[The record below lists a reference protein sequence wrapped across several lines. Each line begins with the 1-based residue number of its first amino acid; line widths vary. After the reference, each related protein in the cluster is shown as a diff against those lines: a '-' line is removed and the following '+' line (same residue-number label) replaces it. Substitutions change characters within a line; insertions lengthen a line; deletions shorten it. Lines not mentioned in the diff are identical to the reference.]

1 MPIRDRQKGF
11 IEDSLHKSIVGVQAK
26 PRVHEP
32 VVTLE
37 DRLGTF
43 KEVEG
48 TIDEEDASYES
59 GRCLNCGIY
68 CYDHDLEAKM
78 LAEQQEAPAK

>member
-1 MPIRDRQKGF
+1 PPVEDRQTTL
-11 IEDSLHKSIVGVQAK
+11 ISDSLFDSIVGVEPTPK
-26 PRVHEP
+26 VHEP

-48 TIDEEDASYES
+48 TIDEEDARYEAS
-59 GRCLNCGIY
+59 RCLNCGTY
-68 CYDHDLEAKM
+68 CYDHDLEVS
-78 LAEQQEAPAK
+78 

>member
-1 MPIRDRQKGF
+1 MDF
-11 IEDSLHKSIVGVQAK
+11 IPESLHQSIKGVETK
-26 PRVHEP
+26 PRVYEP

-48 TIDEEDASYES
+48 TIDEEDALYES
-59 GRCLNCGIY
+59 TRCLNCGIY
-68 CYDHDLEAKM
+68 CYDREMEKIS
-78 LAEQQEAPAK
+78 EQENKAV